1 MAFQED
7 HNRNKRLIQNLIS
20 RQSKKIKVEPVFFKT
35 ELSLKTSKYLSEQK
49 YLNFSK
55 INKIIQINYN
65 QKFPYGYVLKNQLD
79 EMVGF
84 LGTIFSL
91 REQKKTNYKY
101 CNLHTWIV
109 NETYRVN
116 GYSLILPLLNED
128 CQITTFTPI
137 KTLVTLYE
145 KLGFKK
151 LKMKYRIVFLPKSL
165 LLKTNNEFELKEIDS
180 AMEKKLNESEL
191 KLFKDHQHLPCL
203 KFLIINKHNQSK
215 NIFIIAKVKKKKYFN
230 VLDFLYVSNSYEL
243 NQNWSNAS
251 LLIANKFKIHFC
263 GENFLYDSEASIPR
277 KIFFTKDKE
286 IDICVKNLPSKIKF
300 DTLYSELIY

>member
-7 HNRNKRLIQNLIS
+7 HNRNRRFIQNLIS

-35 ELSLKTSKYLSEQK
+35 ELSLKTNKYLSEQK

-91 REQKKTNYKY
+91 RAQKKINYKY

-165 LLKTNNEFELKEIDS
+165 LLKTNNEFERKEIDS
-180 AMEKKLNESEL
+180 VTE
-191 KLFKDHQHLPCL
+191 
-203 KFLIINKHNQSK
+203 
-215 NIFIIAKVKKKKYFN
+215 
-230 VLDFLYVSNSYEL
+230 
-243 NQNWSNAS
+243 
-251 LLIANKFKIHFC
+251 
-263 GENFLYDSEASIPR
+263 
-277 KIFFTKDKE
+277 
-286 IDICVKNLPSKIKF
+286 
-300 DTLYSELIY
+300 